1 MTASH
6 LTLRLSSD
14 DALLIER
21 LRQRTSMSKSDIVK
35 LALRALASNEESM
48 APAAQGLYALGEGGF
63 GRHGDASRQSAK
75 LKSVVRA
82 RLKAKRG
89 A

>member
-1 MTASH
+1 MTASY

-21 LRQRTSMSKSDIVK
+21 LRERTGLSKSDIVK
-35 LALRALASNEESM
+35 QALWALASDEGSV
-48 APAAQGLYALGEGGF
+48 APQAQGLYALGQGRF
-63 GRHGDASRQSAK
+63 GQHSDGSRRSAD

-82 RLKAKRG
+82 RLKAKQG
-89 A
+89 T

>member
-35 LALRALASNEESM
+35 LALRALASNEDSM